1 MPIRRTGQSF
11 ALLGLLP
18 HRAPFRCVQLVW
30 ASDFEN
36 PAAWADF
43 VTKLKEGILAAFD
56 SAFTQREAEVKRSE
70 GQVQMPGWNFCTFFV
85 LKVIRFTLNLCH
97 DKLNSI

>member
-1 MPIRRTGQSF
+1 MS
-11 ALLGLLP
+11 LLIEPLL
-18 HRAPFRCVQLVW
+18 RCVQLVW

-36 PAAWADF
+36 PAAWAEF
-43 VTKLKEGILAAFD
+43 VTRLKEGILVAFD

-85 LKVIRFTLNLCH
+85 LKVTHFTMH
-97 DKLNSI
+97 ISDGKLSAN

>member
-1 MPIRRTGQSF
+1 MPSLHCCYCVVKLF
-11 ALLGLLP
+11 L
-18 HRAPFRCVQLVW
+18 RCVQLVW

-36 PAAWADF
+36 PAAWAEF

-85 LKVIRFTLNLCH
+85 LKVTHPPRM
-97 DKLNSI
+97 